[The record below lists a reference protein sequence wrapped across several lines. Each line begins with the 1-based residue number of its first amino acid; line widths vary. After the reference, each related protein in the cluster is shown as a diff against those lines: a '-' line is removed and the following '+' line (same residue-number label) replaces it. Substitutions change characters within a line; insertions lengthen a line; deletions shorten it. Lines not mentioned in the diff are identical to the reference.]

1 MQKFL
6 ASGDFNALMKKH
18 AKEVLHLL
26 IAKNQNFDILADV
39 EGIHFSPVL
48 PKGLL
53 PERDAV
59 LFGLEGYTLSS
70 AYVDES
76 GLHFHAAFGE
86 NDFESMVAIPLDEI
100 IRISAGNVVFFVN
113 FSLPPEVDETEKS
126 KNIFK
131 SNPKNQEIFKK

>member
-26 IAKNQNFDILADV
+26 ITKNQKFDILADV
-39 EGIHFSPVL
+39 EQIEFKPAL

-53 PERDAV
+53 PEKNAV

-70 AYVDES
+70 AYVSES
-76 GLHFHAAFGE
+76 GLHFHAAFGK
-86 NDFESMVAIPLDEI
+86 NDFESMVLIPLCAI
-100 IRISAGNVVFFVN
+100 MRISSGNAVFFVS
-113 FSLPPEVDETEKS
+113 FAMPEEPSETEKKQKYFQS
-126 KNIFK
+126 K
-131 SNPKNQEIFKK
+131 PKK